1 MKLLVL
7 GATGPTGQHIVRQ
20 ALELGH
26 QVTAF
31 ARDPAKLAIAAPGL
45 DVVTGSLPESEQV
58 FAGALRGRDAVLSAL
73 GMRNA
78 LRAHGLIEKSM
89 RVVVPAMQREGV
101 RRLIVVSSFGVGESR
116 RDAPLLP
123 RVMYRLLLGD
133 IFADKLAGEAL
144 VRASGLHWT
153 FAYPTLLTDGPRT
166 GRYRVGERL
175 ALRGMPKI
183 SRADV
188 ADFVLR
194 QLTDPAW
201 VGKAAVIS
209 D

>member
-20 ALELGH
+20 ALDLGH
-26 QVTAF
+26 EVTAF
-31 ARDPAKLAIAAPGL
+31 VRNPARLPITAPAL
-45 DVVTGSLPESEQV
+45 DVVAGSLPESAQAL
-58 FAGALRGRDAVLSAL
+58 AGALRGKDAVLSSL
-73 GMRNA
+73 GLRNA

-89 RVVVPAMQREGV
+89 RVLVPAMQRAGV

-123 RVMYRLLLGD
+123 RLMYRLLLGD
-133 IFADKLAGEAL
+133 IFADKLAGERI
-144 VRASGLHWT
+144 VRASGLAWT
-153 FAYPTLLTDGPRT
+153 FLYPTMLTDGPRS
-166 GRYRVGERL
+166 GRYRVGEHL
-175 ALRGMPKI
+175 ALRGMPKV

-188 ADFVLR
+188 ADFALR
-194 QLTDPAW
+194 QLTDTAW
-201 VGKAAVIS
+201 VGKCAVLS